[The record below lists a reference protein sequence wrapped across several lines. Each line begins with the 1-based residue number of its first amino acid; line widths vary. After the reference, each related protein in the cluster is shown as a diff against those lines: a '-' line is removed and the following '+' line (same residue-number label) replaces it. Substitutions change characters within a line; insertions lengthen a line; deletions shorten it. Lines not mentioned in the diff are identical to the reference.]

1 MKKLFTLFLALAASV
16 GTLFAANG
24 KCGANLT
31 WDLTDGVLTISG
43 SGDMTH
49 WEWEGDVPGYSYHES
64 ITSVIIGDGVTSI
77 GYLAFYQ
84 CTGLTSVTIGNSVTG
99 IGDYA
104 FAMCIGLTSVTIPAS
119 VTGIG
124 GGAFNACTG
133 MTSMVVENGNTVYDS
148 RDNCNAII
156 ETASNTLVAGCQNT
170 IIPNSVTGIGAGAF
184 AYCSG
189 LTSIEIPNSVT
200 IIGDGAFGECTGLTS
215 IEIPNSAKSIG
226 GWAFYGCIGL
236 TSVTCKAV
244 VPPTCGGDPF
254 AKVEKSIPLYVPEN
268 SVYAYKV
275 ATEWENFTNIQGRIF
290 EALDEITNDKSQM
303 TNKVIKDGRLLILRA
318 DHTYTLTGQEV
329 K

>member
-1 MKKLFTLFLALAASV
+1 MPL
-16 GTLFAANG
+16 G
-24 KCGANLT
+24 KCGDNLT

-43 SGDMTH
+43 SGDMAH
-49 WEWEGDVPGYSYHES
+49 WEWEGDVPWYSYHES
-64 ITSVIIGDGVTSI
+64 ITSVIIEDGVTSI
-77 GYLAFYQ
+77 GYLAFYN

-99 IGDYA
+99 IEEAA
-104 FAMCIGLTSVTIPAS
+104 FAACIGLTSVTIPAS

-170 IIPNSVTGIGAGAF
+170 IIPNSVTGIGTGAF
-184 AYCSG
+184 AYCS
-189 LTSIEIPNSVT
+189 S
-200 IIGDGAFGECTGLTS
+200 LTS
-215 IEIPNSAKSIG
+215 IEIPNSAKRIG
-226 GWAFYGCIGL
+226 GWAFAQCTGL

-254 AKVEKSIPLYVPEN
+254 AEVEKSIPLYVPEN

-275 ATEWENFTNIQGRIF
+275 ATEWEYFTNIQGRIF
-290 EALDEITNDKSQM
+290 EAIENISGNLEGFHKILHDAQI
-303 TNKVIKDGRLLILRA
+303 LILRGEK
-318 DHTYTLTGQEV
+318 T
-329 K
+329 